1 MIKMLKMIMVLR
13 VITLG
18 RLTLLMIIL
27 RLFMRLGACSTDWVV
42 ALDDRVAA

>member
-1 MIKMLKMIMVLR
+1 MIKVIIVLR

-27 RLFMRLGACSTDWVV
+27 PPGARDAGAASSAPTRLASR
-42 ALDDRVAA
+42 